1 MQGHRHGRFR
11 FSARRSNGAAWSRDI
26 QIQPR
31 AALLPVPLFFYL
43 EDGPDRRPW
52 RSGNGSNA
60 PSDGHHQVDPRRES
74 SWAPAMPD
82 IRLAQTTGNAYP
94 SRYDP
99 LRMETTPAYRELV
112 RVSYAVYAL
121 LKERGAVTAAGIAP
135 EVIEQMRG
143 KFSEGDLKRKV
154 PNCLRDT
161 LRDLRLYGLATTEG
175 PAKPVRARF
184 TWVPP
189 KSLILAE

>member
-1 MQGHRHGRFR
+1 MF
-11 FSARRSNGAAWSRDI
+11 
-26 QIQPR
+26 
-31 AALLPVPLFFYL
+31 
-43 EDGPDRRPW
+43 
-52 RSGNGSNA
+52 
-60 PSDGHHQVDPRRES
+60 
-74 SWAPAMPD
+74 D

-121 LKERGAVTAAGIAP
+121 LKERGTVTVAGIAP

-161 LRDLRLYGLATTEG
+161 LRDFRLYGLATTEG
-175 PAKPVRARF
+175 PGRPARAPF

-189 KSLILAE
+189 KSLLLAE